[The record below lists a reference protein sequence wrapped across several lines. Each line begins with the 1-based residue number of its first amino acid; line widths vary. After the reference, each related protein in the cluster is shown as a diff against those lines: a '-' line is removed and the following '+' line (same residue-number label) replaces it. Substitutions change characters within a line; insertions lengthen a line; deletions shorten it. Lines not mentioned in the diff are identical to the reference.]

1 MSSSLPLP
9 TPFWNNNINNISPG
23 ILNGIFSPIRW
34 DKYEFPKFYTLLHL
48 MRAVFKSTSC
58 GRSLPQWYTLYCLSL
73 RSPLHTWY
81 QDRLQTAGCIR
92 QPTFCIWR
100 KNIKSAVTSLA
111 KIDLNKWKLLKQM
124 VLPVSDSYLFKYRR
138 TRVSF
143 PVVRN
148 RGSPVDGMWE
158 KARVRIFLECSTSDI
173 FWK

>member
-48 MRAVFKSTSC
+48 MRAVFKSTFC
-58 GRSLPQWYTLYCLSL
+58 GRTLPQWYTLYCLSL

-92 QPTFCIWR
+92 QPTFYIWR
-100 KNIKSAVTSLA
+100 TNRKSAATGLG
-111 KIDLNKWKLLKQM
+111 KIDLNKRNLYYLSVIAISSSTAEP
-124 VLPVSDSYLFKYRR
+124 VLVFQLSEIE
-138 TRVSF
+138 
-143 PVVRN
+143 VR
-148 RGSPVDGMWE
+148 
-158 KARVRIFLECSTSDI
+158 L
-173 FWK
+173 